1 MKSSPTNDSHLSAGG
16 GAGGADAAEKIGEVN
31 LSAICD
37 SFEIPVVV
45 LDAAQKGRFANAAA
59 RKLFGIQDAPFF
71 LSELKWTA
79 ARDAE
84 TVAGSPPW
92 PWDLVAQGDCRKS
105 GRVLGWQSPTG
116 DEVFLS
122 AKAQRMPGLRPA
134 EAQIVVS
141 FSDVSKQVRTEDSLR
156 VSAQRLAE
164 SQSIG
169 QLGGWELNLE
179 TNELFWTAETYR
191 LYDTTPAEFDPDV
204 ATVFGLYLPESRQTL
219 SAARE
224 QALATGEGYDLELET
239 LTTRG
244 RQISVR
250 TTCRVAVSD
259 GRPVKLSGVVQDI
272 TAAKKAEAAVQASEQ
287 FALHTLDALPEST
300 CVLDTNGT
308 IVAVN
313 RTWREFAPDSAH
325 ASTGVGS
332 NYLAECKNG
341 EGDVRATADGLAAG
355 IRSVLQGEIETYGD
369 EYCCYIDDDQ
379 RWFSVRVTRFLH
391 GSNHR
396 VVVTHSDITA
406 RWKAQLQL
414 ERNQVQLRQLAQ
426 RLQMA
431 KEEESRRIAGVVHDE
446 LGQELTGLKMDLRA
460 IEKLL
465 IKADDDAVQKAL
477 KRTLEATELVNAT
490 VRTVQ
495 RIASELHP
503 AILDQLGLWA
513 ALREEVRVFEC
524 RANLACQLFL
534 PENESA
540 IPEACAT
547 ACFRI
552 LQEALTNVARHAQ
565 ADQVDISLALHD
577 SRLVMLINDN
587 GCGIDLTQLNAPQSM
602 GLFGMRER
610 ARQLG
615 GALSLSRRPEGGTSV
630 RAEFRMDAPILTQ
643 EAW

>member
-16 GAGGADAAEKIGEVN
+16 GAGGADAAETIGEVN

-59 RKLFGIQDAPFF
+59 RELFGIQDAPFF
-71 LSELKWTA
+71 LSELNWTA

-84 TVAGSPPW
+84 TVAGSTPW
-92 PWDLVAQGDCRKS
+92 PWALVAQGDCRKS

-122 AKAQRMPGLRPA
+122 AKAQRMAGPQPA
-134 EAQIVVS
+134 ETQIVVS
-141 FSDVSKQVRTEDSLR
+141 FSDVSEQVRTEDSLR

-239 LTTRG
+239 LTTKG

-250 TTCRVAVSD
+250 TTGRVALSD

-272 TAAKKAEAAVQASEQ
+272 TAAKKAEAALRASEQ
-287 FALHTLDALPEST
+287 FARNTLDALPESI
-300 CVLDTNGT
+300 CVLDAAGT

-325 ASTGVGS
+325 PSVGVGAS
-332 NYLAECKNG
+332 YLTVCENAEG
-341 EGDVRATADGLAAG
+341 EDRATADGLAAG
-355 IRSVLQGEIETYGD
+355 IRSVLQGEIETYRD
-369 EYCCYIDDDQ
+369 EYSCPTDEHQ

-391 GSNHR
+391 GNNQR

-406 RWKAQLQL
+406 RWTAQLQL
-414 ERNQVQLRQLAQ
+414 EQNQVQLRHLAQ

-495 RIASELHP
+495 RIASELRP

-513 ALREEVRVFEC
+513 ALREEVRIFER
-524 RANLACQLFL
+524 RANLACQLAL
-534 PENESA
+534 PENESM
-540 IPEACAT
+540 IPGACAT

-587 GCGIDLTQLNAPQSM
+587 GCGIDLTKLSDPQSM

-630 RAEFRMDAPILTQ
+630 RAEFRLDAPILTQ